1 MPTLA
6 WSAWIQFYAKKWRR
20 EGLVPGGRW
29 PRIEARANLPAG
41 PMKSFVFEASTR
53 VIFGE
58 GSVRELDRTARELG
72 FGRTLLV
79 SDPGLVESGH
89 VETVSG
95 ILADA
100 GVRVHR
106 FHDFGS
112 DPDSRMVERGAK
124 FARPLEIDSLVGLGG
139 GSSMDCAKGIN
150 FLLTGGGRI
159 HDYQGYGRVRGRMLP
174 MIGIPTTTGT
184 GSEAQSYAII
194 ADART
199 HVKMACGDPQAAFR
213 VAMLDPC
220 LTLSQPAEVTSAT
233 GFDAL
238 SHAVESY
245 CSKRSTPLSQSF
257 SREAWWLLERNYERV
272 LCDPTDLAARGAM
285 QLGAFYAGL
294 AIENSSVGA
303 AHACA
308 NPLSARYRTPH
319 GVAIGLLLSP
329 VIRWTGGAAESAYGD
344 LLHLS
349 GSNSWKGGSAS
360 ESLAG
365 RLDKLAVLAQL
376 PRELRSEGVSEED
389 LDGLASDASG
399 HWTVEFNPRLLTSL
413 GAMEIYREAW

>member
-1 MPTLA
+1 
-6 WSAWIQFYAKKWRR
+6 
-20 EGLVPGGRW
+20 
-29 PRIEARANLPAG
+29 
-41 PMKSFVFEASTR
+41 MKSFVFEASTR
-53 VIFGE
+53 LIFGE
-58 GSVRELDRTARELG
+58 GSVRELAPAARELG
-72 FGRTLLV
+72 FQRTLLV
-79 SDPGLVESGH
+79 SDPGLVKSGH
-89 VETVSG
+89 VETVTG
-95 ILADA
+95 ILAES
-100 GVRVHR
+100 GVQVHG
-106 FHDFGS
+106 FHDFGP
-112 DPDSRMVERGAK
+112 DPDANMVERGASY
-124 FARPLEIDSLVGLGG
+124 ARPLAVDSLVGLGG
-139 GSSMDCAKGIN
+139 GSSMDCAKAIN
-150 FLLTGGGRI
+150 FLLTGGGSI
-159 HDYQGYGRVRGRMLP
+159 HDYQGYGRAPGRMLP

-213 VAMLDPC
+213 VAILDPC
-220 LTLSQPAEVTSAT
+220 LTLTQPAGVTSAT

-272 LCDPTDLAARGAM
+272 LHNPTDLAARGAM

-319 GVAIGLLLSP
+319 GVAIGLLLSS
-329 VIRWTGGAAESAYGD
+329 VIRWTGRAAESAYRD

-349 GSNSWKGGSAS
+349 GGNSWKGSNAS
-360 ESLAG
+360 ESLAQ
-365 RLDKLAVLAQL
+365 RLDEFAALAQL
-376 PRELRSEGVSEED
+376 PRDLRSEGVSEGD
-389 LDGLASDASG
+389 LEGLASDASR
-399 HWTVEFNPRLLTSL
+399 HWTVEFNPRLLTAPD
-413 GAMEIYREAW
+413 AMEIYREAW

>member
-1 MPTLA
+1 
-6 WSAWIQFYAKKWRR
+6 
-20 EGLVPGGRW
+20 
-29 PRIEARANLPAG
+29 
-41 PMKSFVFEASTR
+41 MKSFVFDTSTR
-53 VIFGE
+53 LIFGE
-58 GSVRELDRTARELG
+58 GSICELAPAARELR
-72 FGRTLLV
+72 FRRTLLV
-79 SDPGLVESGH
+79 SDPGLVKSGH

-95 ILADA
+95 ILAEA
-100 GVRVHR
+100 GVQVHG
-106 FHDFGS
+106 FHDFGP
-112 DPDSRMVERGAK
+112 DPDSRMVERGAQ
-124 FARPLEIDSLVGLGG
+124 FARPLKVDSLVGLGG

-150 FLLTGGGRI
+150 FLLGGGGRI

-194 ADART
+194 SDART

-213 VAMLDPC
+213 VAILDPC
-220 LTLSQPAEVTSAT
+220 LTLSQPAGVSSAT

-272 LCDPTDLAARGAM
+272 LRDPADLSARGAM

-319 GVAIGLLLSP
+319 GVAIGLLLPP
-329 VIRWTGGAAESAYGD
+329 VVRWTGAAAESAYGD

-349 GSNSWKGGSAS
+349 GGNSWKGKDAS
-360 ESLAG
+360 RALAR
-365 RLDKLAVLAQL
+365 RLDQLAASARL
-376 PRELRSEGVSEED
+376 PRELRSEGVAEGD
-389 LDGLASDASG
+389 LEGLASDASR
-399 HWTVEFNPRLLTSL
+399 HWTVQFNPRLLTAPD
-413 GAMEIYREAW
+413 AMEIYREAW

>member
-1 MPTLA
+1 
-6 WSAWIQFYAKKWRR
+6 
-20 EGLVPGGRW
+20 
-29 PRIEARANLPAG
+29 
-41 PMKSFVFEASTR
+41 MKSFVFEASTR
-53 VIFGE
+53 LIFGE
-58 GSVRELDRTARELG
+58 GSIRKLAPAARELG
-72 FGRTLLV
+72 FQRTLLV

-89 VETVSG
+89 VETVTG
-95 ILADA
+95 ILAES
-100 GVRVHR
+100 GVQVLG
-106 FHDFGS
+106 FHDFGP

-124 FARPLEIDSLVGLGG
+124 YARPLEVDSMVGLGG

-150 FLLTGGGRI
+150 FLLRGGGRI
-159 HDYQGYGRVRGRMLP
+159 QDYRGYGRIQGRMLP

-199 HVKMACGDPQAAFR
+199 HVKMACGDAQAAFR
-213 VAMLDPC
+213 VAILDPC
-220 LTLSQPAEVTSAT
+220 LTLSQPAAVTSAT

-272 LCDPTDLAARGAM
+272 LRDPTDLAARGAM

-329 VIRWTGGAAESAYGD
+329 VIRWTGRAAESAYGD
-344 LLHLS
+344 LIHLS
-349 GSNSWKGGSAS
+349 GGNSWKGSSAS
-360 ESLAG
+360 ESLAQ
-365 RLDKLAVLAQL
+365 RLDELAALAQL
-376 PRELRSEGVSEED
+376 PRELRSEGVAEGD
-389 LDGLASDASG
+389 LEGLASDASR

-413 GAMEIYREAW
+413 DAMEIYREAW

>member
-1 MPTLA
+1 
-6 WSAWIQFYAKKWRR
+6 
-20 EGLVPGGRW
+20 
-29 PRIEARANLPAG
+29 
-41 PMKSFVFEASTR
+41 MKPFVFDASTR
-53 VIFGE
+53 LVFGE
-58 GSVRELDRTARELG
+58 GSVRELAAAARELG
-72 FGRTLLV
+72 FRRTLLV
-79 SDPGLVESGH
+79 SDPGLVQSGH

-95 ILADA
+95 ILAESGA
-100 GVRVHR
+100 RVRG
-106 FHDFGS
+106 FHDFGP
-112 DPDSRMVERGAK
+112 DPDSQMVDKGAEY
-124 FARPLEIDSLVGLGG
+124 ARILEVDSVVGLGG

-150 FLLTGGGRI
+150 FLLTSGGRI
-159 HDYQGYGRVRGRMLP
+159 HDYRGYGQARGRMLP

-213 VAMLDPC
+213 IAILDPC
-220 LTLSQPAEVTSAT
+220 LTLSQPADVSSAT

-245 CSKRSTPLSQSF
+245 ASKRSTPLSQSF

-272 LCDPTDLAARGAM
+272 LRDPADLEARGAM

-329 VIRWTGGAAESAYGD
+329 VIRWTGAVAESSYGD

-349 GSNSWKGGSAS
+349 GGNSWKGRDAS
-360 ESLAG
+360 GSLAG
-365 RLDKLAVLAQL
+365 RLDELAASAGL
-376 PRELRSEGVSEED
+376 PRALRSAGVPEGD
-389 LDGLASDASG
+389 LETLAAEASS
-399 HWTVEFNPRLLTSL
+399 HWTVEFNPRHLTSM

>member
-1 MPTLA
+1 
-6 WSAWIQFYAKKWRR
+6 
-20 EGLVPGGRW
+20 
-29 PRIEARANLPAG
+29 
-41 PMKSFVFEASTR
+41 
-53 VIFGE
+53 
-58 GSVRELDRTARELG
+58 
-72 FGRTLLV
+72 
-79 SDPGLVESGH
+79 
-89 VETVSG
+89 
-95 ILADA
+95 
-100 GVRVHR
+100 
-106 FHDFGS
+106 
-112 DPDSRMVERGAK
+112 
-124 FARPLEIDSLVGLGG
+124 
-139 GSSMDCAKGIN
+139 MDCAKGIN
-150 FLLTGGGRI
+150 FLLTGGRRI
-159 HDYQGYGRVRGRMLP
+159 HDYRGYGRARGRMLP

-194 ADART
+194 ADSRT

-213 VAMLDPC
+213 IAILDPC
-220 LTLSQPAEVTSAT
+220 LTLSQPAEVSSAT

-272 LCDPTDLAARGAM
+272 LRDPADLEARGAM

-329 VIRWTGGAAESAYGD
+329 VIRWTGTVAESAYGD

-349 GSNSWKGGSAS
+349 GGNSWKGKDAS
-360 ESLAG
+360 GFLAQ
-365 RLDKLAVLAQL
+365 RLDELAASARL
-376 PRELRSEGVSEED
+376 PRELRKEGVREGD
-389 LDGLASDASG
+389 LESLAAEASS
-399 HWTVEFNPRLLTSL
+399 HWTVDFNPRLLTSL
-413 GAMEIYREAW
+413 SAMEIYREAW

>member
-1 MPTLA
+1 
-6 WSAWIQFYAKKWRR
+6 
-20 EGLVPGGRW
+20 
-29 PRIEARANLPAG
+29 
-41 PMKSFVFEASTR
+41 MKSFVFDASTR
-53 VIFGE
+53 LTFGE
-58 GSVRELDRTARELG
+58 GAVRELAPAARELG
-72 FGRTLLV
+72 FRQTLLV

-89 VETVSG
+89 VETVSE
-95 ILADA
+95 ILAGA
-100 GVRVHR
+100 GVSVHR
-106 FHDFGS
+106 FHDFGP
-112 DPDSRMVERGAK
+112 DPDSRMVERGAG

-159 HDYQGYGRVRGRMLP
+159 HDYRGYGRVRGRMLP

-184 GSEAQSYAII
+184 GSEAQSYAVI

-213 VAMLDPC
+213 IAILDPC
-220 LTLSQPAEVTSAT
+220 LTLSQPADVSSAT

-272 LCDPTDLAARGAM
+272 LRHPADLEARGAM

-319 GVAIGLLLSP
+319 GVAIGLLLSA
-329 VIRWTGGAAESAYGD
+329 VIRWTGPAAESAYGD

-349 GSNSWKGGSAS
+349 GGNSWKGKDAS
-360 ESLAG
+360 GFLAQ
-365 RLDKLAVLAQL
+365 RLDELAASARL
-376 PRELRSEGVSEED
+376 PRELRKEGVREGD
-389 LDGLASDASG
+389 LESLAAEASS
-399 HWTVEFNPRLLTSL
+399 HWTVDFNPRLLTSL

>member
-1 MPTLA
+1 
-6 WSAWIQFYAKKWRR
+6 
-20 EGLVPGGRW
+20 
-29 PRIEARANLPAG
+29 
-41 PMKSFVFEASTR
+41 MKSFVFDTSTR

-58 GSVRELDRTARELG
+58 GSVRELAPAARELG
-72 FGRTLLV
+72 FRRTLLV

-95 ILADA
+95 ILAEY
-100 GVRVHR
+100 GVRVQR
-106 FHDFGS
+106 FHDFGP
-112 DPDSRMVERGAK
+112 DPDSRMVERGAR

-150 FLLTGGGRI
+150 FLLTGGGTI
-159 HDYQGYGRVRGRMLP
+159 HDYQGYGRARGRMLP

-213 VAMLDPC
+213 IAILDPC
-220 LTLSQPAEVTSAT
+220 LTLSQPADVSSAT

-272 LCDPTDLAARGAM
+272 LRDPTDLEARGAM

-294 AIENSSVGA
+294 SIENSSVGA

-329 VIRWTGGAAESAYGD
+329 VIRWTGPAAGSAYGD

-349 GSNSWKGGSAS
+349 GGNSWKGRDAS
-360 ESLAG
+360 GSLAG
-365 RLDKLAVLAQL
+365 RLDELAALAGL
-376 PRELRSEGVSEED
+376 PRALRSEGVLEGD
-389 LDGLASDASG
+389 LETLAAEASS

>member
-1 MPTLA
+1 MDSMT
-6 WSAWIQFYAKKWRR
+6 
-20 EGLVPGGRW
+20 
-29 PRIEARANLPAG
+29 
-41 PMKSFVFEASTR
+41 
-53 VIFGE
+53 
-58 GSVRELDRTARELG
+58 
-72 FGRTLLV
+72 
-79 SDPGLVESGH
+79 SDPIRTHEWWREALSSPGLWKSTPWWAWE
-89 VETVSG
+89 
-95 ILADA
+95 
-100 GVRVHR
+100 
-106 FHDFGS
+106 
-112 DPDSRMVERGAK
+112 
-124 FARPLEIDSLVGLGG
+124 G

-150 FLLTGGGRI
+150 FLLTGGGRVQ
-159 HDYQGYGRVRGRMLP
+159 DYRGYGRIQGKMLP

-213 VAMLDPC
+213 VAILDPC
-220 LTLSQPAEVTSAT
+220 LTLSQPAGVSTAT

-272 LCDPTDLAARGAM
+272 LGDPADLAARGAM

-329 VIRWTGGAAESAYGD
+329 VVRWTGRAAESAYRD
-344 LLHLS
+344 LLHIS
-349 GSNSWKGGSAS
+349 GGNSWKGGDAS
-360 ESLAG
+360 ESLAH
-365 RLDKLAVLAQL
+365 RLDELAALARL
-376 PRELRSEGVSEED
+376 PRDLRSEGVSEGD
-389 LDGLASDASG
+389 LEALASDASR
-399 HWTVEFNPRLLTSL
+399 HWTVEFNPRLLTAP
-413 GAMEIYREAW
+413 GAMEIYRGAW

>member
-1 MPTLA
+1 
-6 WSAWIQFYAKKWRR
+6 
-20 EGLVPGGRW
+20 
-29 PRIEARANLPAG
+29 
-41 PMKSFVFEASTR
+41 MKPFVFEASTR
-53 VIFGE
+53 LIFGE
-58 GSVRELDRTARELG
+58 GSVRELAPAARELG
-72 FGRTLLV
+72 FQRTLLV
-79 SDPGLVESGH
+79 SDPGLVKSGH

-95 ILADA
+95 ILAEA
-100 GVRVHR
+100 GVQVHG
-106 FHDFGS
+106 FHDFAP
-112 DPDSRMVERGAK
+112 DPDSRMVDKGADY
-124 FARPLEIDSLVGLGG
+124 ARPLEVDSVVGLGG

-150 FLLTGGGRI
+150 FLLTGGGTI
-159 HDYQGYGRVRGRMLP
+159 HDYKGYGRARGRMLP
-174 MIGIPTTTGT
+174 MIGIPTTSGT

-213 VAMLDPC
+213 VAILDPC
-220 LTLSQPAEVTSAT
+220 LTISQPAGVSSAT

-245 CSKRSTPLSQSF
+245 CSKRSTLLSQSF

-272 LCDPTDLAARGAM
+272 LGDPADLAARGAM

-308 NPLSARYRTPH
+308 NPLSARYRMPH
-319 GVAIGLLLSP
+319 GLAIGLLLSP
-329 VIRWTGGAAESAYGD
+329 VVRWTGRAAESAYGD

-349 GSNSWKGGSAS
+349 GGNSWKGGHAS
-360 ESLAG
+360 ESLAR
-365 RLDKLAVLAQL
+365 RLDELAASARL
-376 PRELRSEGVSEED
+376 PRELRGEGVSEGD
-389 LDGLASDASG
+389 LEGLAAQASS
-399 HWTVEFNPRLLTSL
+399 HWTVGFNPRRLTSR